1 MTNPIKIKNEKLIG
15 YILLATG
22 LILIF
27 FSIFSMYSV
36 FTGSSPAPS
45 LIRMNDI
52 KISIPGVGE
61 TTLFSGDVIS
71 NIINML
77 LWLILMIFIAS
88 GGSRI
93 GSLGVKLLREI
104 KIEIKKED

>member
-1 MTNPIKIKNEKLIG
+1 MKIKDEKLIG
-15 YILLATG
+15 YVLLAIG

-27 FSIFSMYSV
+27 FSIFSVFSV
-36 FTGSSPAPS
+36 FTGSSSAPS
-45 LIRMNDI
+45 LIKMNDV

-61 TTLFSGDVIS
+61 TTIFDGETLSSIT
-71 NIINML
+71 NIF

-93 GSLGVKLLREI
+93 GNLGVKLLKEI
-104 KIEIKKED
+104 KVEIKKED

>member
-15 YILLATG
+15 YVLLAIG

-45 LIRMNDI
+45 LIKVNDI
-52 KISIPGVGE
+52 KISIPGIGE
-61 TTLFSGDVIS
+61 TTIFSGDAIS

-104 KIEIKKED
+104 KVEIKKED

>member
-1 MTNPIKIKNEKLIG
+1 MKIKDEKLIG
-15 YILLATG
+15 YILLAIG

-36 FTGSSPAPS
+36 FTGSSPVPS
-45 LIRMNDI
+45 LIKVNDI
-52 KISIPGVGE
+52 KILIPNIGE
-61 TTLFSGDVIS
+61 TTIFSGDAIS

-104 KIEIKKED
+104 KVEIKKED